1 MENNNL
7 SNIWKSQAEQEIK
20 QYSISE
26 LDRMIVKNTRHSIIR
41 LFPGLKI
48 KVFLSVLVSA
58 YLLWL
63 VIAGQLNLSLKIFYC
78 LLIALIVVSWALVWI
93 SLRKLQKPNPAIPVR
108 DWLKGRIAEIDQ
120 SIAYQKK
127 YGIGISI
134 GVVLFVAGI
143 CITQN
148 YILNGMI
155 TLIAFGSALLAVS
168 ITLYLSYI
176 GKKRFRE
183 VRSYLQSLYELLDEK
198 KTPGL

>member
-1 MENNNL
+1 MGNNNL
-7 SNIWKSQAEQEIK
+7 SNIWKSQADQEIK
-20 QYSISE
+20 QYSIAE
-26 LDRMIVKNTRHSIIR
+26 LDHMIVKNTRNSITR

-48 KVFLSVLVSA
+48 KVFLSLFVGV

-63 VIAGQLNLSLKIFYC
+63 IIAGQLNLSLKIFYSI
-78 LLIALIVVSWALVWI
+78 LIALIIVSWVLVWI
-93 SLRKLQKPNPAIPVR
+93 GLRKMQKPNAAIPVK
-108 DWLKGRIAEIDQ
+108 DWLKGRIVEIDR

-134 GVVLFVAGI
+134 GVALFVAGI

-155 TLIAFGSALLAVS
+155 TLIAFGSALVAIS

-183 VRSYLQSLYELLDEK
+183 VRDYLQSLYESLNEQKEPVL
-198 KTPGL
+198 

>member
-1 MENNNL
+1 
-7 SNIWKSQAEQEIK
+7 
-20 QYSISE
+20 
-26 LDRMIVKNTRHSIIR
+26 MIVKNTRHSIIR

-108 DWLKGRIAEIDQ
+108 DWLKGRITEIDQ